1 MRLAAHD
8 YSANGPEDG
17 KKPLRA
23 KGKRSGT
30 KHRHFTLEELKPA
43 LKRKLWTN
51 ERFKKVCDKFLKAT
65 RFSLNKAWNELDCPS
80 ACGCVTVRSGMANI
94 STARRLHAAD
104 WCLSTPLL

>member
-1 MRLAAHD
+1 MRLTAHD

-51 ERFKKVCDKFLKAT
+51 EGFKKVCEKFLKAT
-65 RFSLNKAWNELDCPS
+65 RFSLNKAWNEMAHAHSNPLDKE
-80 ACGCVTVRSGMANI
+80 
-94 STARRLHAAD
+94 ARGRFIVAYEFDDGAGQ
-104 WCLSTPLL
+104 PAI